1 MLSSILS
8 TIKKNKKFQLKNGL
22 IFNDFIYI
30 EDVVSALSLLQ
41 EVKNKIINI
50 CNSNPISNLGFI
62 NMVKKLSRIDE
73 SLISVKNLD
82 KKYLI
87 GSNRKLKLFGWKPK
101 YNLLSGIKKTIKLNN
116 SGR

>member
-1 MLSSILS
+1 MK
-8 TIKKNKKFQLKNGL
+8 IKPF
-22 IFNDFIYI
+22 FNWNFLFFFIV
-30 EDVVSALSLLQ
+30 E
-41 EVKNKIINI
+41 
-50 CNSNPISNLGFI
+50 
-62 NMVKKLSRIDE
+62 RIDE